1 MKDSGCKGLFIG
13 FESINPSSVSGVHKV
28 QNDVAKYEYAVA
40 EIHKRGIMI
49 NASFVFGL
57 DSDTKETFQATLDWI
72 VRNRIETVTSHIL
85 TPYPGTALH
94 KQMEE
99 EGRLLT
105 RDLGLYDTAHVVMQP
120 KNMTP
125 EELYAGYL
133 WIYDQVYSFKNIM
146 RRIPRSLSQVPAY
159 LMFNFL
165 YRKWGRFTDWLCNKL
180 TYERIGRWGEW
191 LSRYI

>member
-28 QNDVAKYEYAVA
+28 QNDVSKYEYAVE

-72 VRNRIETVTSHIL
+72 VRNRIETVKSHIL

-94 KQMEE
+94 KQMES

-105 RDLGLYDTAHVVMQP
+105 RDLGLYDTAHVVCS
-120 KNMTP
+120 
-125 EELYAGYL
+125 L
-133 WIYDQVYSFKNIM
+133 
-146 RRIPRSLSQVPAY
+146 RI
-159 LMFNFL
+159 
-165 YRKWGRFTDWLCNKL
+165 
-180 TYERIGRWGEW
+180 
-191 LSRYI
+191 